1 MKSFYFALA
10 LLITLLGI
18 NFYCYD
24 YIKDSSIKL
33 EENVNKIVYFFNKDD
48 FENVKIE
55 FSNLEKQVTKTKK
68 VWFLIINHE
77 EIDNVELKL
86 KECEGYIKKEAN
98 NELLASLNS
107 LKFYINDIYEREKV
121 NVTNIF

>member
-33 EENVNKIVYFFNKDD
+33 EENVNKIVYFLNKDD

-55 FSNLEKQVTKTKK
+55 FSNLEKQITKTKK

-77 EIDNVELKL
+77 EINNVELKL